1 MRRMV
6 ALLVGSAL
14 ALVLTAGATPAFA
27 DANPTASCLGIGGS
41 GDKAL
46 RAEDAHETIDVF
58 APDAGTTPGGVYRVW
73 AQEHLG
79 SGEACF
85 GGD

>member
-1 MRRMV
+1 MNRTV
-6 ALLVGSAL
+6 VL
-14 ALVLTAGATPAFA
+14 LTAAAMLVVVQILSAIPAFA

-46 RAEDAHETIDVF
+46 RAEDAAFVIE
-58 APDAGTTPGGVYRVW
+58 DAAAKGISPGAEYRVF

-79 SGEACF
+79 SIDACF
-85 GGD
+85 G